1 MVIYEAG
8 GTTDRPGVPTA
19 DAADAAD
26 AVVMV
31 GLGLSEE
38 DLGRLQ
44 RGETIGIST
53 ARLTALARADYVCVH
68 RGEDGA
74 AIARALQYT
83 EERRHTDLS
92 QFKRRAVILDG
103 DGAKQG

>member
-8 GTTDRPGVPTA
+8 GTSDRPGVPTSE
-19 DAADAAD
+19 AAD

-31 GLGLSEE
+31 GLGLSAE

-44 RGETIGIST
+44 RGETIGISA

-74 AIARALQYT
+74 AIARALAYT

-92 QFKRRAVILDG
+92 QLKRRAVILDG
-103 DGAKQG
+103 DGAKGT